1 MKVKSLLVV
10 AVATA
15 LSAHDYVIVPGVRI
29 GPITPSS
36 TESELRKL
44 FGTSA
49 VKADIEIGE
58 GFTEPGLKI
67 YKEDPTR
74 ALAVLWNDDSPPHPK
89 TILICQDVLDGRC
102 RWRTA
107 DGIGKRTLLSD
118 LERRNG
124 RPFVLTGWGWDYGG
138 GVLSWEGGK
147 LQAALRRRGG
157 LMLTLCPRT
166 DKNGEYVP
174 AVTPDEVNAVSGD
187 KEILWS
193 SPVMQKLDPYVCAMS
208 LQFAGAPGPQ

>member
-1 MKVKSLLVV
+1 MLTLL
-10 AVATA
+10 AATA

-29 GPITPSS
+29 GPIMPSS
-36 TESELRKL
+36 TESELRRV
-44 FGTSA
+44 FGMAA
-49 VKADIEIGE
+49 VKAEVEIGE

-67 YKEDPTR
+67 YKDDPAR
-74 ALAVLWNDDSPPHPK
+74 ALAVLWNNDTPPHPK
-89 TILICQDVLDGRC
+89 TVLICQDVLDGRC

-107 DGIGKRTLLSD
+107 DDIGKRTTLSD

-166 DKNGEYVP
+166 NKDGEYVP
-174 AVTPDEVNAVSGD
+174 AVTADEVTAVSGD
-187 KEILWS
+187 KEIS
-193 SPVMQKLDPYVCAMS
+193 SSFPVMQKLDPYVCGMS
-208 LQFAGAPGPQ
+208 LQFAGEAPGPGPRR